1 MIKIKNL
8 EKYYSKLHV
17 LKNIDL
23 SIEQGKITYLV
34 GPNGSGKSTLIKSIL
49 GLIKKYD
56 GTISIN
62 GKIINED
69 SEYRNLIGYMPQSAS
84 FPENLTVKDIIKLV
98 KEIRYQNIYDE
109 ELLTKFVLSK
119 EMNKRLKNLSGGT
132 IQKVNAALAFL
143 FDPQILILDEP
154 TSGLDP
160 VSSNILKDKII
171 DENKK
176 GKTIL
181 FTSHIISELEDLAQ
195 NIAFILDGKIWF
207 SGSKNELIKIAGES
221 NLERSVASL
230 MTKSIAWV

>member
-8 EKYYSKLHV
+8 EKFYSKLHV

-23 SIEQGKITYLV
+23 SIDQGKITYLV

-49 GLIKKYD
+49 GLIKKYN

-62 GKIINED
+62 GKIINEE

-84 FPENLTVKDIIKLV
+84 FPDNLTVKDIIKMV
-98 KEIRYQNIYDE
+98 KEIRNKKIYDE
-109 ELLTKFVLSK
+109 ELITKFVLSK
-119 EMNKRLKNLSGGT
+119 EMNKKLKNLSGGT
-132 IQKVNAALAFL
+132 IQKVSAALAFL
-143 FDPQILILDEP
+143 FDPKILILDEP

-160 VSSNILKDKII
+160 VSSNILKDKILV
-171 DENKK
+171 ENKK

-207 SGSKNELIKIAGES
+207 NGSKNELINLTGEK
-221 NLERSVASL
+221 NLERSVASV
-230 MTKSIAWV
+230 MTKNIA

>member
-17 LKNIDL
+17 LKKIDL

-84 FPENLTVKDIIKLV
+84 FPENLTVKDIIKMV
-98 KEIRYQNIYDE
+98 KEIRYQNVYDE
-109 ELLTKFVLSK
+109 ELITKFVLSK
-119 EMNKRLKNLSGGT
+119 EMNKKLKNLSGGT

-207 SGSKNELIKIAGES
+207 SGSKNELIKIAGKS

-230 MTKSIAWV
+230 MTKSIA

>member
-62 GKIINED
+62 GQIINED

-230 MTKSIAWV
+230 MTKSIA

>member
-23 SIEQGKITYLV
+23 SIEQGKITYIV

-62 GKIINED
+62 GQIINED

-230 MTKSIAWV
+230 MTKSIA

>member
-230 MTKSIAWV
+230 MTKSIA

>member
-23 SIEQGKITYLV
+23 SIEQGKITYIV

-230 MTKSIAWV
+230 MTKSIA